1 MLDFSR
7 VVALPFAISAGEIN
21 WGRISV
27 VFFFKKR
34 RAANDLSNQPL
45 SPLSAKSIRK
55 SILGANRADLLHS
68 QQTFSYTVY
77 ASDLWISQVYPQVE
91 HFTNDE
97 KLTENEIVQ
106 NHSLSNAFGS
116 IIIRS
121 NHSNHPDWKENG
133 RLQRSFY
140 SKRIY
145 QIDAYSG
152 FRFITV
158 VNTSS
163 KRVCH
168 V

>member
-1 MLDFSR
+1 M
-7 VVALPFAISAGEIN
+7 
-21 WGRISV
+21 
-27 VFFFKKR
+27 FFFKKR

-121 NHSNHPDWKENG
+121 NHSNHPD
-133 RLQRSFY
+133 
-140 SKRIY
+140 
-145 QIDAYSG
+145 
-152 FRFITV
+152 
-158 VNTSS
+158 
-163 KRVCH
+163 
-168 V
+168 